1 MITKIGKTRLE
12 AELTR
17 LKTELDR
24 TLVERALAA
33 KEGDLKENS
42 AYISLGEQAELLR
55 SQIIDYSGDL
65 QKAKIINPPTS
76 ANKVEL
82 GHWVELEFADGKKLK
97 ICPVGEHDSSIK
109 PGWISLNSPLA
120 ISLMGKKVGESGE
133 VNGRPYKVLSIE
145 IADLE

>member
-1 MITKIGKTRLE
+1 MITKIGKTKLE

-55 SQIIDYSGDL
+55 SQIIEFSGDL
-65 QKAKIINPPTS
+65 QKAKIITPPSTS
-76 ANKVEL
+76 EKVEL
-82 GHWVELEFADGKKLK
+82 GHWVELEFADGKILK
-97 ICPVGEHDSSIK
+97 ICLVGEHDSSIK

-120 ISLMGKKVGESGE
+120 ISLFGKKVGESGE
-133 VNGRPYKVLSIE
+133 VNGRQYKVLSIE
-145 IADLE
+145 IADLD